1 MDCETAKG
9 LLSSYFDGELDPAN
23 RKLVA
28 AHVERCS
35 ACARELELFTKL
47 DRDSR
52 LLYVPDPPP
61 EIWNGVA
68 RRLARETTRRAIT
81 SAFSRRQL
89 LVATGAV
96 AFSAIGVFV
105 TSTVARRRQQ
115 PVVPEAA
122 PPVQHISVAP
132 NAVLVDMAELTA
144 ADRHQVEVQ
153 ELCANDQCS
162 ERLGIGSEPV
172 KVVLKNKTVF
182 VCCHEC
188 ELWVQQHPQQ
198 ALAKVHTLEYLH
210 LRKAGKG
217 PGR

>member
-9 LLSSYFDGELDPAN
+9 LLSSYFDGELDPAD

-28 AHVERCS
+28 EHVETCS
-35 ACARELELFTKL
+35 ACSRELELFAKL

-61 EIWNGVA
+61 EMWDGVV
-68 RRLARETTRRAIT
+68 RRLTRETTRRAIS

-96 AFSAIGVFV
+96 AFSALGVFV

-115 PVVPEAA
+115 PVVPEVV

-132 NAVLVDMAELTA
+132 HAVLVDIVELTP

-153 ELCANDQCS
+153 ELCANDQCN

-182 VCCHEC
+182 VCSHEC
-188 ELWVQQHPQQ
+188 ELWVQQHPQE
-198 ALAKVHTLEYLH
+198 ALARVHSLEYLH
-210 LRKAGKG
+210 LRKVGKG